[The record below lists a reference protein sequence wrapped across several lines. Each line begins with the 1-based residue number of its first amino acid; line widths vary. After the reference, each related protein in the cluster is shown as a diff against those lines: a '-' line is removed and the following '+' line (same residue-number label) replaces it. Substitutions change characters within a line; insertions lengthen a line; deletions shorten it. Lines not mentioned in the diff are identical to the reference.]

1 MLIGVEDTEEW
12 QERSSP
18 VFAAARRALAPK
30 RLDGLVVALGGV
42 LSANTVPL
50 ALAIRA
56 SGADLVLAP
65 SHAAPEAA
73 PIVDQLFA
81 AGIKVLWQPSM
92 TEADLTGVAATVAR
106 MRPDLVLSSGASIL
120 IHCHLEGHWPRAAL
134 EGTRTGVNRLQ
145 GMALGCPVF
154 DWDSSPLKSG
164 IELRFHVAEAFWAAF
179 AYLTGLSL
187 FGRTVLVLGFGA
199 VGKGIAERAR
209 HIGARTL
216 VFEPDLLRAC
226 EAMLHG
232 HESVSFEEGLMQADI
247 VITATG
253 RDGALGPS
261 HLARL
266 RDGTILAN
274 AGHAQ
279 TEVSWP
285 LFAQRG
291 VRSVR
296 ANIAAVKLD
305 HTREVI
311 VLCEG
316 LTLNLSTGAGPF
328 GNDLWDPFNALILR
342 GLHWLNDGMLDDTP
356 FGLQP
361 FPPAIQEQVARD
373 LLKSRE
379 TDRSVAVAAR
389 PALEH

>member
-1 MLIGVEDTEEW
+1 VLNSVEDTDEW

-30 RLDGLVVALGGV
+30 RLDGLVVALGAV
-42 LSANTVPL
+42 LSENTVPL
-50 ALAIRA
+50 ALAIRG

-65 SHAAPEAA
+65 SHAAPDAA
-73 PIVDQLFA
+73 PIVDQLCA
-81 AGIKVLWQPSM
+81 AGIKVLWQSSM
-92 TEADLTGVAATVAR
+92 AEGDLTEAAVTAAR

-120 IHCHLEGHWPRAAL
+120 IQCHAEGHWPRAAL
-134 EGTRTGVNRLQ
+134 EGTRTGVNRLE
-145 GMALGCPVF
+145 GIALGCPVF
-154 DWDSSPLKSG
+154 DWDSSRLKAG

-187 FGRTVLVLGFGA
+187 FGRAVLVLGFGA

-209 HIGARTL
+209 NTGARTL
-216 VFEPDLLRAC
+216 VFEPDPLRAC
-226 EAMLHG
+226 EAVLHG
-232 HESVSFEEGLMQADI
+232 HESVSFEGGLKQADI

-261 HLARL
+261 SFARL

-285 LFAQRG
+285 LLAQRG
-291 VRSVR
+291 VRRIR

-305 HTREVI
+305 HAREVI

-316 LTLNLSTGAGPF
+316 STLNLSTGAGPF

-342 GLHWLNDGMLDDTP
+342 GLHWLNDGMPDGAP

-361 FPPAIQEQVARD
+361 FPPVIQDQVARD
-373 LLKSRE
+373 LLTSRD
-379 TDRSVAVAAR
+379 TGRSAAVAAR
-389 PALEH
+389 PALEN